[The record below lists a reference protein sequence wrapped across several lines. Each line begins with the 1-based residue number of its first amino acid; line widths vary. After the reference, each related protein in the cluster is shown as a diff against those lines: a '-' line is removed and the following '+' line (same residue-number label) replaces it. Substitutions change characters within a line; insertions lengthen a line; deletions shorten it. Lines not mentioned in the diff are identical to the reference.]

1 MVQVERSAG
10 SQELHIRQANNMFIY
25 YLGSGQGH
33 SVAVTCSI
41 AGTFCVRRCFYD
53 CAGVLSHFSS
63 KSCTVIMSQVFFDS
77 PLVSV
82 FIQPS

>member
-41 AGTFCVRRCFYD
+41 AGTFCVRRCFYYL
-53 CAGVLSHFSS
+53 CWCFEPLLIKELYGNYVSS
-63 KSCTVIMSQVFFDS
+63 F
-77 PLVSV
+77 L
-82 FIQPS
+82 